1 MEYGRRNHMK
11 ITLTFDTSSAAGLAK
26 LNAFK
31 AFLWLSSRK

>member
-1 MEYGRRNHMK
+1 
-11 ITLTFDTSSAAGLAK
+11 LTFDTSSAAGLAK